1 MEREAWTLLTWSPSR
16 AAKTPPRPR
25 DEALRRGGKFAWFS
39 AAGGAQVLAIDPGK
53 VAYFTGG
60 VFGASGS
67 EPFTPSSV
75 CVGMTAF
82 LLSQPK
88 PATKQAKNTKHTRR
102 RITAEY
108 S

>member
-1 MEREAWTLLTWSPSR
+1 MVTSEGGENTTTPEGRSPQAWR
-16 AAKTPPRPR
+16 Q
-25 DEALRRGGKFAWFS
+25 FAWFG

-60 VFGASGS
+60 VFGASGN
-67 EPFTPSSV
+67 EPFTPSNV

-88 PATKQAKNTKHTRR
+88 PATRQAKNAKHTRR